1 MTRLLEWLTDR
12 RVLVLDG
19 AMGTMLQAHGLPP
32 GGSPERWVLDAPD
45 RIEAIH
51 HAYLEAGA
59 ELVETNTFGGSRP
72 KLAEYGLEARV
83 RDINARAVELAR
95 RAVGGEAL
103 VAGSI
108 GPTGL
113 FLEPL
118 GPLSFDLAVEIFAEQ
133 ATAFEAAGADAV
145 IIETMADLAEIRA
158 AVIAVRSATS
168 LPVIAQMT
176 FDPGGRTFAGT
187 DPAAAVATLEGLG
200 VAVLGANCSLGPQ
213 ELFPVA
219 QELVRLAR
227 VPVSIL
233 PNAGLPILEDG
244 ATRFPERPDTF
255 AAWGGRLVE
264 TGVRL
269 VGGCCGT
276 TPEHIRAL
284 RAAVEAI
291 RDRVP
296 RLPVGVA
303 PASAVASRIR
313 AVEFSDEAGPIIIGE
328 RINPTSRKK
337 LAADIR
343 EGQFALVRA
352 EARSQAAAGA
362 HLLDVNVGVP
372 AMDEAP
378 AMRAAV
384 TAVQQVVD
392 VPLCLDSPDPLALE
406 AGLKVYVGRPLLNSV
421 TAEEERLARVLPLVK
436 KYGAMVIALALDDGG
451 IPMTAEGRLAAARKI
466 VERAEAMGIPRQHL
480 LVDCLVLTAGAQA
493 REAMETPRAIRLV
506 KEELGVRTVLGI
518 SNISFGLPARELL
531 TSTYLTVNL
540 AYGLDA
546 AIANPLEPRVWE
558 SVRSARLLLG
568 RDPDAGEYLAFA
580 RPWASAVAGQAH
592 VAAPPAGGAP
602 PAAGASTPG
611 AAPAAQASAPA
622 PAAPAAPAP
631 TRAGLRPL
639 QGAAAP
645 DYARLGPLEQQPLA
659 RSLFQAVLEG
669 NREGIVPL
677 TEQALGQGVG
687 PMEILNGMLIPAIED
702 VGDKFG
708 AGIFF
713 LPQLMLSA
721 EAMKRAFH
729 RLKPELEGLKE
740 GETERGRVVLATV
753 EGDIHDIGKNI
764 VAVLLENHGFRV
776 LDLGKSVPADC
787 ILEAARTE
795 EADLIGLSALM
806 TTTMPR
812 MRDVV
817 NKVAEQDLPVQVMIG
832 GAVTTESYARQIGAH
847 GYGKDARAA
856 VDLAKRL
863 TGAETMRRKRT

>member
-19 AMGTMLQAHGLPP
+19 AMGTMLQAQGLPP
-32 GGSPERWVLDAPD
+32 GGSPERWVLEAPD

-51 HAYLEAGA
+51 RAFLDAGA
-59 ELVETNTFGGSRP
+59 DLVETDTFGGSRP
-72 KLAEYGLEARV
+72 KLAEYGLEGRM

-95 RAVGGEAL
+95 RAVGGKAL

-133 ATAFEAAGADAV
+133 ARAFEEAGADAV

-158 AVIAVRSATS
+158 AVIAVRSTTA

-200 VAVLGANCSLGPQ
+200 VAVLGANCSLGPR
-213 ELFPVA
+213 ELFSVA
-219 QELVRLAR
+219 EQLVRLAR

-233 PNAGLPILEDG
+233 PNAGLPILENG
-244 ATRFPERPDTF
+244 VTRFPERPDSF

-264 TGVRL
+264 AGVRL

-276 TPEHIRAL
+276 TPDHIRAL
-284 RAAVEAI
+284 RAAVEAV

-296 RLPVGVA
+296 PLPSHVA
-303 PASAVASRIR
+303 PASAVASRTR

-343 EGQFALVRA
+343 EGRFALVRA
-352 EARSQAAAGA
+352 EARAQAAAGA
-362 HLLDVNVGVP
+362 HLLDVNMGVP

-392 VPLCLDSPDPLALE
+392 APLCLDSPDPLALE
-406 AGLKVYVGRPLLNSV
+406 AGLKLYVGRPLLNSV

-436 KYGAMVIALALDDGG
+436 KYGAMVIAPALDDGG

-580 RPWASAVAGQAH
+580 RPWAE
-592 VAAPPAGGAP
+592 
-602 PAAGASTPG
+602 ASV
-611 AAPAAQASAPA
+611 PA
-622 PAAPAAPAP
+622 PAAPGTSAVPTTAVPAP
-631 TRAGLRPL
+631 TRAGPQPL
-639 QGAAAP
+639 LGAAAP

-669 NREGIVPL
+669 NREGILPL
-677 TEQALGQGVG
+677 TEQALQQGLG

-729 RLKPELEGLKE
+729 RLKPELEKLKE

-776 LDLGKSVPADC
+776 LDLGKSVPADR
-787 ILEAARTE
+787 ILEAARNE

-812 MRDVV
+812 MCDVV
-817 NKVAEQDLPVQVMIG
+817 NKVVEQDLPVRVMIG

>member
-19 AMGTMLQAHGLPP
+19 AMGTMLQAQGLPP
-32 GGSPERWVLDAPD
+32 GGSPERWVLEAPD

-51 HAYLEAGA
+51 RAYQEAGA
-59 ELVETNTFGGSRP
+59 DLVETNTFGGSRP
-72 KLAEYGLEARV
+72 KLAEYGLEGRV

-95 RAVGGEAL
+95 RAVGVRAL

-133 ATAFEAAGADAV
+133 ARAFEEAGADAV

-158 AVIAVRSATS
+158 AVIAVNSTTS

-200 VAVLGANCSLGPQ
+200 VAVLGANCSLGPK

-219 QELVRLAR
+219 QQLVRLAK

-233 PNAGLPILEDG
+233 PNAGLPVLEDG
-244 ATRFPERPDTF
+244 ITRFPERPDSF
-255 AAWGGRLVE
+255 ADWGRRLAE
-264 TGVRL
+264 AGVRL

-276 TPEHIRAL
+276 TPDHIRAL
-284 RAAVEAI
+284 RAAVEAV
-291 RDRVP
+291 RDRVQP
-296 RLPVGVA
+296 LPTKTT

-313 AVEFSDEAGPIIIGE
+313 AVEFSDAAGPIIIGE

-343 EGQFALVRA
+343 EGRFALVRA
-352 EARSQAAAGA
+352 EARSQLAAGA

-372 AMDEAP
+372 AIDEAP

-384 TAVQQVVD
+384 TAVQQAVD
-392 VPLCLDSPDPLALE
+392 APLCLDSPDPLALE

-436 KYGAMVIALALDDGG
+436 KYGAMVIALALDDSG

-466 VERAEAMGIPRQHL
+466 VERAEAMGIPRQYL

-531 TSTYLTVNL
+531 TSSYLTVNL

-580 RPWASAVAGQAH
+580 RPWAEARATQA
-592 VAAPPAGGAP
+592 
-602 PAAGASTPG
+602 AAGAPASATA
-611 AAPAAQASAPA
+611 AAPAA
-622 PAAPAAPAP
+622 AAP
-631 TRAGLRPL
+631 RAGPRPL

-645 DYARLGPLEQQPLA
+645 EFARLGPLEQNPLA

-669 NREGIVPL
+669 NREGILPL
-677 TEQALGQGVG
+677 TEQALEQGVG
-687 PMEILNGMLIPAIED
+687 PMDILNGMLIPAIED

-729 RLKPELEGLKE
+729 RLKPELEKLKD
-740 GETERGRVVLATV
+740 GRAERGRVVLATV

-776 LDLGKSVPADC
+776 MDLGKSVPADR
-787 ILEAARTE
+787 ILQAARSE

-817 NKVAEQDLPVQVMIG
+817 QKVSQQGLPVQVMIG

-863 TGAETMRRKRT
+863 TGEPAGSSAPADAAS